1 MLANTDWHILYILKQ
16 QWNNVDPQ
24 RICCLTKINIW
35 QTLNLLISVFH
46 KAKLQGEIAPE
57 ISRFSMENIHR
68 DFIAIQRS
76 IEIAERQGW
85 MFSCNCHAF
94 FHFFPYL
101 SDFHRPI
108 FSLSLSIHLSS
119 FTSVHEF
126 SWWEMCW
133 QIFDRIRGEQ

>member
-1 MLANTDWHILYILKQ
+1 MKQ
-16 QWNNVDPQ
+16 RDPQ

-46 KAKLQGEIAPE
+46 KVKLHDEIVPE
-57 ISRFSMENIHR
+57 ISRYSMENIHR

-85 MFSCNCHAF
+85 MFSCNCHAILPF
-94 FHFFPYL
+94 LPLSVRFSQANFFPPPLSFYL
-101 SDFHRPI
+101 S
-108 FSLSLSIHLSS
+108 LSS

-133 QIFDRIRGEQ
+133 QIFDRVGEQ